1 MKVAEGLKCLTRGY
15 PAVVVVVVAVD
26 PSAAAVGADRPA
38 AVDLALVDPSARVS
52 GPRRSRRIRR
62 SLLGLLWKGYVCR
75 WYSHINLF

>member
-15 PAVVVVVVAVD
+15 PAAVVVVVAVD
-26 PSAAAVGADRPA
+26 PWAAAVRADRPA
-38 AVDLALVDPSARVS
+38 AVDLALVDPSARAS

-62 SLLGLLWKGYVCR
+62 SLLGSLWKGCGCR

>member
-15 PAVVVVVVAVD
+15 PAAVVVAVD

-52 GPRRSRRIRR
+52 GPHRSRQTRR
-62 SLLGLLWKGYVCR
+62 SLLGSLWKGCVCR
-75 WYSHINLF
+75 